1 MSRLPAL
8 SNPPTD
14 GALMSN
20 PSLLGPRHH
29 RRPPPTTAAIAS
41 RAAGRAAL
49 QLGVLALVPCALG
62 AQEMRYSLT
71 PTAERLQFD
80 EALGLDN
87 TFLYGGRVGVLF
99 GRIVELQGF
108 YLTSQGTD
116 ARAADLY
123 RRLNVGGQAP
133 QNFGLDLDQYGAN
146 LVLNLGTG
154 VLSPYV
160 RGGGSIV
167 RFSPANGAAV
177 ERIALQYAGGVR
189 IGRPGGIR
197 LNVFA
202 EDVRFRLDRT
212 LLLALPVATDGAPAI
227 DPDANTL
234 RGNRVYGAGLTVPLG
249 GAVGYDDRP
258 SSSLSD
264 LSLPI
269 DAFAGVLNWNE
280 ATGLRAQNVAGLRT
294 GIDFGPL
301 VGLRA
306 YYWRGVDGDFS
317 SEGVQSWGAE
327 AQFNLN
333 SGSGVSPFLVGG
345 AGQVDFTDSG
355 VRARGAAGDDASPL
369 LRPADRTAL
378 IVGGGVKLP
387 LTDQLSLTAAARN
400 YVTTRDS
407 GRLQDVSAT
416 GQLRSSWQY
425 TAGLSFGIG
434 RRPPSVRGAVPLVR
448 RDTVYVEGN
457 DARITLRADTVRDD
471 DARRGSVRPRDTGT
485 VLVTARGDTL
495 RGAAADSVIDA
506 RVAAR
511 VARRDSVESALADAA
526 ARLDTNLT
534 TPRAGETT
542 YASERTVAVVVP
554 REGEITVRYGPARP
568 MEPAAPAAAAAATSS
583 DLREEIRAAVRTALR
598 EEFGPDSIDV
608 RPLARPVAIQQRAVA
623 PQPSAA
629 ANPGAM
635 SREDVRSEIR
645 AAIREAMAAR
655 DSALGPVSVEPRMA
669 PKRDTALHVAPAPA
683 ADWRTAGPVAPVAR
697 TDTTRVLAV
706 PSTATTEMTGV
717 TRDARRATE
726 QASRERRVLD
736 SVEARLVERH
746 AAYGVANA
754 DAREPASVATRPS
767 NDEAVREAEG
777 SVELPARRA
786 WSIGGTTLYSG
797 ATFSG
802 GRQALLGG
810 RFDFGELWSPIRGL
824 RLVPELAI
832 GSGSGATTTLLAAN
846 ALYQL
851 GGVRVGALGDVRPHA
866 SIGLGLLT
874 FSDPIEGRRGT
885 DVVVNPA
892 YGLTLDPL
900 FARPVL
906 RTLTLGGVTPALLV
920 EHQGVGLFDVNRLVL
935 GLTWR

>member
-1 MSRLPAL
+1 MS
-8 SNPPTD
+8 T
-14 GALMSN
+14 
-20 PSLLGPRHH
+20 PSLLGPWHY
-29 RRPPPTTAAIAS
+29 RRPPPPTLATAS

-49 QLGVLALVPCALG
+49 QLGVLAVVPCALG

-71 PTAERLQFD
+71 PTVERLRFD
-80 EALGLDN
+80 DAIGLDN
-87 TFLYGGRVGVLF
+87 AYLYGGRLGVLF

-116 ARAADLY
+116 ARVADLY
-123 RRLNVGGQAP
+123 DRLNVGGQPP
-133 QNFGLDLDQYGAN
+133 QNFGLDLSQYGAN

-154 VLSPYV
+154 VFSPYV

-167 RFSPANGAAV
+167 RFSPADGAAV

-189 IGRPGGIR
+189 IGRPGSIR

-212 LLLALPVATDGAPAI
+212 LLLALPPTMGGATAS
-227 DPDANTL
+227 DPDAERL
-234 RGNRVYGAGLTVPLG
+234 RSNRVYGAGLTVPLG

-269 DAFAGVLNWNE
+269 DAFAGVLNWND

-333 SGSGVSPFLVGG
+333 SGSGLSPFLVGG
-345 AGQVDFTDSG
+345 AGQVDFTGSG
-355 VRARGAAGDDASPL
+355 VRARGAAGDDDASAR

-387 LTDQLSLTAAARN
+387 LTDQFSLTAAARN

-407 GRLQDVSAT
+407 GRLQDVNAT

-434 RRPPSVRGAVPLVR
+434 RRPPSVRGAVPVVR
-448 RDTVYVEGN
+448 RDTVYVDGN
-457 DARITLRADTVRDD
+457 GARMALRTDTMPHEVALRGAVRLRDTV
-471 DARRGSVRPRDTGT
+471 T

-495 RGAAADSVIDA
+495 RGAAADSLLDARAADRA
-506 RVAAR
+506 RVAHA
-511 VARRDSVESALADAA
+511 DSVTARGAVVAGPPT
-526 ARLDTNLT
+526 RLDSSVT
-534 TPRAGETT
+534 TGRVGETS

-554 REGEITVRYGPARP
+554 REGEITVRYGPARAT
-568 MEPAAPAAAAAATSS
+568 EPAAPAGT

-598 EEFGPDSIDV
+598 EELGADSVDVGPPT
-608 RPLARPVAIQQRAVA
+608 RPAALRQRTAAPPPGTAVSPV
-623 PQPSAA
+623 
-629 ANPGAM
+629 AM

-645 AAIREAMAAR
+645 TAIREAMATR
-655 DSALGPVSVEPRMA
+655 DSVRDPVSATPRTTPYGA
-669 PKRDTALHVAPAPA
+669 ATFDVAPAPA
-683 ADWRTAGPVAPVAR
+683 ADWRAEVPAAPAVR
-697 TDTTRVLAV
+697 TDTTRLLAV

-717 TRDARRATE
+717 TRSVQQAAE
-726 QASRERRVLD
+726 QAARERRVLD

-746 AAYGVANA
+746 ATDGVANA
-754 DAREPASVATRPS
+754 EARESAPTVTRS
-767 NDEAVREAEG
+767 TNGGAVREAEG
-777 SVELPARRA
+777 SVELPARRP
-786 WSIGGTTLYSG
+786 WSAGGTTLYSG

-810 RFDFGELWSPIRGL
+810 RFDFGELWSPVRGL
-824 RLVPELAI
+824 RFVPEVAI
-832 GSGSGATTTLLAAN
+832 GSGSGGTTTLLAAN

-885 DVVVNPA
+885 DIVLNPA
-892 YGLTLDPL
+892 YGLTFAPP
-900 FARPVL
+900 FARPAL
-906 RTLTLGGVTPALLV
+906 RVLTLGGVMPALLV
-920 EHQGVGLFDVNRLVL
+920 EHQGVSLFDVNRLVL